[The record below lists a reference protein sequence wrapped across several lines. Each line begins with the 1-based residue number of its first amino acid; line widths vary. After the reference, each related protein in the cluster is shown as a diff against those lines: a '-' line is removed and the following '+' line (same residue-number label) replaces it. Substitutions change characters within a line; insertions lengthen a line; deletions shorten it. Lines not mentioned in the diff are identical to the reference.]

1 MVFQDDFSKKQT
13 LSDGATNFPDFII
26 REFGCYFLCL
36 CFLNKKEHFSQQDIR
51 NIYYK
56 ALINQA
62 IDYDCFVRNPLYFI
76 RGSKDLKKLSLK
88 QYTPSQKTR
97 DLVGRYRIQD
107 PLLSSQGLQSHFV
120 VLDPMTLDVI
130 YDPIEKGS
138 RHVREGELIDL
149 RVFI

>member
-1 MVFQDDFSKKQT
+1 MIYQSAFSKKQF
-13 LSDGATNFPDFII
+13 LSDGATNFPDFLI

-36 CFLNKKEHFSQQDIR
+36 CFLDKGNFSKEDIR
-51 NIYYK
+51 DIYFE
-56 ALINQA
+56 ALEDKA
-62 IDYDCFVRNPLYFI
+62 IDYDCFVRNPLFFVEEAKEIKKIPITSYSPS
-76 RGSKDLKKLSLK
+76 SKAISII
-88 QYTPSQKTR
+88 
-97 DLVGRYRIQD
+97 GRYRIQD